1 MLECIKATPFLEDFI
16 TSLYNC
22 RYREFFIALAGL
34 EPLLR
39 TDWLLAPH
47 ATFIIKEMRI
57 RAYAQLL
64 ESYSSLALS
73 TMAQCFGVSVD
84 FIDK

>member
-1 MLECIKATPFLEDFI
+1 MECIKSTPHLEDFI

-22 RYREFFIALAGL
+22 RYREFFLALSAL
-34 EPLLR
+34 EPTLR
-39 TDWLLAPH
+39 NDWLLAPH
-47 ATFIIKEMRI
+47 ATYIIKEMRI

-73 TMAQCFGVSVD
+73 TMAQSFGVSIE

>member
-1 MLECIKATPFLEDFI
+1 LECIKNTPHLEDFI

-22 RYREFFIALAGL
+22 RYRDFFVALAGI
-34 EPLLR
+34 EPILKG
-39 TDWLLAPH
+39 DWLLAPH

-64 ESYSSLALS
+64 QSYSSLALS
-73 TMAQCFGVSVD
+73 TMAESFGVSVD
-84 FIDK
+84 FMDR